1 MAMRLVRP
9 GTATDGE
16 SVSNDD
22 VPRRADGGEGV
33 LEGDNGVGRG
43 KEVVLRVA
51 RGVEDGAGGPGYEGE
66 RGDGIYLDGAEGGH
80 IPIAWM
86 QKGMMG
92 MREGEGREMV

>member
-9 GTATDGE
+9 GTLTDGE

-43 KEVVLRVA
+43 KEVVLRVVQDTKVSEA
-51 RGVEDGAGGPGYEGE
+51 TEFSRMVPREV
-66 RGDGIYLDGAEGGH
+66 IYLLPGCK
-80 IPIAWM
+80 
-86 QKGMMG
+86 KG
-92 MREGEGREMV
+92 